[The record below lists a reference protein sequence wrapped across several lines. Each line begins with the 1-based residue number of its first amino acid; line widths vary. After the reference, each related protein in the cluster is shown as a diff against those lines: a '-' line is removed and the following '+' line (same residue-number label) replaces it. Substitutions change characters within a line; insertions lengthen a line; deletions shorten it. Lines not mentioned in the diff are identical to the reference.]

1 MKVRVFE
8 SVATTYELP
17 DDHFDKVNKQD
28 GIEMED
34 WSDCE
39 IAYEFKK
46 YGKKIDV
53 SKQYEDDLLA
63 WVVE

>member
-1 MKVRVFE
+1 MKVKVFE
-8 SVATTYELP
+8 CVATTYELP
-17 DDHFDKVNKQD
+17 DDHFDKVNKQE

-46 YGKKIDV
+46 YGKKIYV
-53 SKQYEDDLLA
+53 IKKYEDDLLA
-63 WVVE
+63 WVE